1 MTAKIV
7 YVVVSRLRSRI
18 NEREQKLLQLGD
30 DSRRVVLIC
39 RGDNRFAEDVWE
51 IAPRP
56 NPTGILRKLGASSLK
71 RVVDRWLFFPSTHL
85 LYVDAVYRRLRRRI
99 RQDLERGEA
108 VSLITCLPA
117 HDLSLLGLRVKSEFP
132 QVRWICDWQD
142 LWSYDE
148 YYLERVPALYR
159 NRLRRLER
167 LVLDGCDMNVT
178 TNSHAERLLVEEFG
192 VPPERCRGICHPFDE
207 ELAAETVSGLPE
219 RVTEPKGVVR
229 MVFLGTLFK
238 PPKMPGDRLLRA
250 MKYVRE
256 KGIDVRMDVYGS
268 LFPDRLPLEECG
280 VTHRGHLSRGDIVG
294 RLREYDLLVLIM
306 ADLPNCKVVMNIK
319 LPSYF
324 VAGRPICAIVP
335 EDSAVAEMVNR
346 TGTGYVVPAA
356 GDWNEGLYRMLC
368 NYLSGSSPP
377 VRNEKEI
384 ARFGWRHLS
393 REWREIL

>member
-1 MTAKIV
+1 MWRGESGAVTAKIV
-7 YVVVSRLRSRI
+7 YVVVSRPRSKI

-30 DSRRVVLIC
+30 DSQRVVLIC

-51 IAPRP
+51 IAPHP

-71 RVVDRWLFFPSTHL
+71 RVVDRWLYFPSTHL

-99 RQDLERGEA
+99 RQDLEGRAA

-132 QVRWICDWQD
+132 QIRWICDWQD

-167 LVLDGCDMNVT
+167 LVLDGCDMNIT

-192 VPPERCRGICHPFDE
+192 VARERCRGICHPFDE
-207 ELAAETVSGLPE
+207 ELAGEMGSGLPE
-219 RVTEPKGVVR
+219 RVTEPKRVIR

-238 PPKMPGDRLLRA
+238 PPKMPGERLLRA

-256 KGIDVRMDVYGS
+256 KGIDARMDVYGG
-268 LFPDRLPLEECG
+268 LFPDGLPLEECG
-280 VTHRGHLSRGDIVG
+280 VTYRGHLPHS
-294 RLREYDLLVLIM
+294 
-306 ADLPNCKVVMNIK
+306 
-319 LPSYF
+319 
-324 VAGRPICAIVP
+324 
-335 EDSAVAEMVNR
+335 
-346 TGTGYVVPAA
+346 
-356 GDWNEGLYRMLC
+356 
-368 NYLSGSSPP
+368 SGSSPP

-393 REWREIL
+393 REWREVL